1 MNATRRVAVVGGG
14 TYGWNA
20 ALRLAELG
28 ADVTVFDPR
37 PPGDPDQ
44 TSGGRSRL
52 LRFEYGGDPLYPELT
67 LRALAA
73 WNALEQRTGMTLYA
87 PLGALMLVPA
97 GYDGEWERRSI
108 EAAAAIGRGGEML
121 DAAEVGRRWPAI
133 ATGDLDGALHNRHGG
148 LLHAAEAVRAVAG
161 LAAAAGVRHRPEVV
175 RDVDAGRVSTDHG
188 AGAFE
193 QVLLTTGAWT
203 QRLRPQLPIAATRQ
217 VSIHLSAGPA
227 TIPVFGEGAPF
238 AYYGTPAYPGAGF
251 KIGIHVTGPDGDPDD
266 PEQRAA
272 TPDEIARL
280 FEHAARRFPEA
291 ARSEVLSADVCFYEM
306 TANED
311 PIVTR
316 LDDRTVVCA
325 GFSGHGF
332 KFSPVVA
339 AAAADLLLGRV
350 PAIPLDRFGLR

>member
-1 MNATRRVAVVGGG
+1 MTVAVVGGG

-20 ALRLAELG
+20 ALRLAEAG
-28 ADVTVFDPR
+28 AAVTLFDPR
-37 PPGDPDQ
+37 PPGAADQ

-67 LRALAA
+67 LRAVDA
-73 WNALEQRTGMTLYA
+73 WNALERRSGATLYE

-97 GYDGEWERRSI
+97 GYDGAWERRSI

-121 DAAEVGRRWPAI
+121 DAGDVARRWPDV
-133 ATGDLDGALHNRHGG
+133 ATRDLEGALYNRHGG
-148 LLHAAEAVRAVAG
+148 LLHAAEAVRTVAALT
-161 LAAAAGVRHRPEVV
+161 LAAGAHHRTETVDEVEAGSVATATGI
-175 RDVDAGRVSTDHG
+175 DGFD
-188 AGAFE
+188 

-203 QRLRPQLPIAATRQ
+203 PSLRPELAITATRQ
-217 VSIHLSAGPA
+217 VSVHLDGGPSA
-227 TIPVFGEGAPF
+227 IPVFGEGAPF

-251 KIGIHVTGPDGDPDD
+251 KIGIHVTGPAGDPDD
-266 PEQRAA
+266 PAQRRATAA
-272 TPDEIARL
+272 EVAQLT
-280 FEHAARRFPEA
+280 EHAAHRFPQTAGA
-291 ARSEVLSADVCFYEM
+291 AVVSADVCFYEM

-311 PIVTR
+311 PIVAR

-339 AAAADLLLGRV
+339 AAAADLVLDLA
-350 PAIPLDRFGLR
+350 PTIPLDRFDLR